1 MNNPDILLIGPYPD
15 AEMERLAAA
24 FVIHR
29 LWEQDDPG
37 AYLAEIGPRIR
48 AIGTRGDLGA
58 DAALMARLPNLE
70 IVACYGVGVDAID
83 VDYARGR
90 GIRVTNTP
98 EVLTDDVADMALALL
113 LATAR
118 RIPFGDA
125 HVRSGTWRD
134 GPMPLTTSI
143 SGKRLGILGFG
154 RVGRAVARRALG
166 FGMEIA
172 YCARRADPD
181 VPWPWHGDAAALAA
195 AVDFLVVCVSANPE
209 TRGIVDARVLR
220 ALGPRGMLVNVAR
233 GVVVDEPALLA
244 ALRDGT
250 IAAAGLDVFCNE
262 PEPDPGFLALPN
274 VVLQPH
280 NGSGTEETR
289 AAIGALMRRN
299 LHAHFTGAA
308 LPTPVC

>member
-1 MNNPDILLIGPYPD
+1 MTSAEILLIGPYPD
-15 AEMERLAAA
+15 DEMEKLAAS
-24 FVIHR
+24 FLIHR
-29 LWEQDDPG
+29 LWEQDDPH
-37 AYLAEIGPRIR
+37 AFLAEIGPRIR

-58 DAALMARLPNLE
+58 GAELMARLPNLE

-83 VDYARGR
+83 LDYARTR

-98 EVLTDDVADMALALL
+98 DVLTNDVADMALALL

-118 RIPFGDA
+118 RIPLGDA
-125 HVRSGTWRD
+125 HVRSGAWAR

-143 SGKRLGILGFG
+143 SGKRIGILGFG
-154 RVGRAVARRALG
+154 RVGRAVARRAEG
-166 FGMEIA
+166 FGMEVC
-172 YCARRADPD
+172 YGARQADLALPYR
-181 VPWPWHGDAAALAA
+181 WHGDAAALAA
-195 AVDFLVVCVSANPE
+195 SVDFLVICLSANAE
-209 TRGIVDARVLR
+209 TRGMVDARVLR

-233 GVVVDEPALLA
+233 GAVVDEAALLA

-262 PEPDPGFLALPN
+262 PEPDPGFLDLPN

-280 NGSGTEETR
+280 NGSGTAETR

-299 LHAHFTGAA
+299 LHAHFAGEA